1 MLSTC
6 NGTSQVHFDDGRTV
20 VIARKVRP
28 GESTSV
34 DTSRINLND
43 DVIMP
48 YAWYVNQGKEPHPY
62 YTGGFQIPYPDVEP
76 SAPGITDPVNP
87 GPADPVTPPTS
98 DNTGTTPPDYAA
110 GHRHHAADRS
120 GPHRSCGTADRSDN
134 LG

>member
-1 MLSTC
+1 MPFHLQRYQPGALRRC
-6 NGTSQVHFDDGRTV
+6 RTV

-48 YAWYVNQGKEPHPY
+48 YTWYVNQGKEPHPY

-76 SAPGITDPVNP
+76 SAPGSPIRLTQ
-87 GPADPVTPPTS
+87 A
-98 DNTGTTPPDYAA
+98 
-110 GHRHHAADRS
+110 RRI
-120 GPHRSCGTADRSDN
+120 R
-134 LG
+134 